1 MDDERVRS
9 FERELWMGGE
19 EVYRERI
26 AEDCLMVVPA
36 KPFLLSAGEV
46 IAAVSGTPRWSE
58 VEFSDF
64 RISRPQDGIIV
75 IAYQADARRGEETY
89 QAYCT
94 STYHRLGHEQWQV
107 VQHQQTVAL
116 AG

>member
-9 FERELWMGGE
+9 FERDLWIGGE

-26 AEDCLMVVPA
+26 AKDCLMVVPA
-36 KPFLLSAGEV
+36 KPFLLSADEA
-46 IAAVSGTPRWSE
+46 IAAVSDTPRWSE

-64 RISRPQDGIIV
+64 RISRPQEGIIV
-75 IAYQADARRGEETY
+75 IAYQADARRGEQAY

-94 STYHRLGHEQWQV
+94 STYQRLAPEQWQV

-116 AG
+116 AR